1 MKIDPAKFSS
11 VIANKIPVL
20 DINGLGSFQH
30 LHGNEPEMQ
39 MQGTRV
45 TLLFN
50 ADQKF
55 YELSEKFN
63 RNTPVNVLD
72 FVNAQRQL
80 KAKMFSMKGN
90 IVRDHR

>member
-1 MKIDPAKFSS
+1 MRIDPAKFSS
-11 VIANKIPVL
+11 IIANKIPVL

-55 YELSEKFN
+55 YELSEKYN
-63 RNTPVNVLD
+63 RNAPVNVLD
-72 FVNAQRQL
+72 FVNSQRQL
-80 KAKMFSMKGN
+80 KARMLSMKSSLPKE
-90 IVRDHR
+90 RK

>member
-1 MKIDPAKFSS
+1 MKKSDPTELR
-11 VIANKIPVL
+11 KIPIL
-20 DINGLGSFQH
+20 DVNGLGSFQH